1 MTEKEARKELY
12 SYLHSK
18 KLEQRKLEQIE
29 EVKTKLTKTTT
40 ILSDMPKG
48 TPDNDKMSKN
58 IARLL
63 DLISEHIEIM
73 QEEEE
78 NLIRITKKIREVEQ
92 PFRNILELR
101 FVEGLKVE
109 EVSVE
114 LNRDYRYTKRLIR
127 KSIQKYAE
135 IKKKTP
141 FYPFMTP

>member
-1 MTEKEARKELY
+1 MTEKEAKKELY

-48 TPDNDKMSKN
+48 TPENDKMSKN

-63 DLISEHIEIM
+63 DLIGEHIKIM
-73 QEEEE
+73 EEEEE
-78 NLIRITKKIREVEQ
+78 NLIRITKKINQVEQ
-92 PFRNILELR
+92 PYKNILELR
-101 FVEGLKVE
+101 FVQGLKIE

-114 LNRDYRYTKRLIR
+114 LNKEYRYTKKLIR
-127 KSIQKYAE
+127 KAIQKYAE
-135 IKKKTP
+135 I
-141 FYPFMTP
+141 

>member
-1 MTEKEARKELY
+1 
-12 SYLHSK
+12 
-18 KLEQRKLEQIE
+18 
-29 EVKTKLTKTTT
+29 
-40 ILSDMPKG
+40 
-48 TPDNDKMSKN
+48 MSKN
-58 IARLL
+58 ISRLL

-92 PFRNILELR
+92 PYRNILELR

-135 IKKKTP
+135 I
-141 FYPFMTP
+141 

>member
-1 MTEKEARKELY
+1 MIEKEARKELY

-114 LNRDYRYTKRLIR
+114 IDKAYRYTKSLI
-127 KSIQKYAE
+127 KNAIKKYAE
-135 IKKKTP
+135 I
-141 FYPFMTP
+141 

>member
-1 MTEKEARKELY
+1 MIEKEAKKELY

-58 IARLL
+58 ISRLL

-114 LNRDYRYTKRLIR
+114 IDKAYRYTKSLI
-127 KSIQKYAE
+127 KNAIKKYAE
-135 IKKKTP
+135 I
-141 FYPFMTP
+141 